1 VQEITTCDR
10 PDIVEKGREQRPR
23 KGVESE
29 KGVGH
34 RRTQRERARGWL
46 GTHEIRKKKREP
58 QSL

>member
-1 VQEITTCDR
+1 M
-10 PDIVEKGREQRPR
+10 EKGREQRPR

-46 GTHEIRKKKREP
+46 RTHEIRKKKREP